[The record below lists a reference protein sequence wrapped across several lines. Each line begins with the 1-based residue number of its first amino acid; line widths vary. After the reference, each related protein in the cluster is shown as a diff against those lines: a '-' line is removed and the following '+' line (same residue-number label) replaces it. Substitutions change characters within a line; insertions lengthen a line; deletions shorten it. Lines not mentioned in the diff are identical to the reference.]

1 MFPRQGRS
9 ETQYATR
16 EINCFTWSECW
27 GMFSVLVTDF
37 LIQNQNR
44 QDSIWSSFY
53 IFVWWFQLNDQY
65 SEQNVCGSIR
75 QTSALIF
82 STGSLRECQG
92 SGVVAPCFA
101 KWRTGNVRQ
110 RKRSS
115 DTNGKE
121 KGRDKGRLEQDV
133 RMRGERQGDYQ
144 TLSTCT
150 LPYGYSV
157 SVSVCVSCPSWLMS
171 GKQFLK
177 WDDHG
182 QPEIA
187 QY

>member
-1 MFPRQGRS
+1 M
-9 ETQYATR
+9 
-16 EINCFTWSECW
+16 
-27 GMFSVLVTDF
+27 
-37 LIQNQNR
+37 
-44 QDSIWSSFY
+44 
-53 IFVWWFQLNDQY
+53 
-65 SEQNVCGSIR
+65 
-75 QTSALIF
+75 
-82 STGSLRECQG
+82 
-92 SGVVAPCFA
+92 
-101 KWRTGNVRQ
+101 RQ
-110 RKRSS
+110 RKRGS

-133 RMRGERQGDYQ
+133 RTRGERQGDYQ

-177 WDDHG
+177 RDDHG